1 MNTPRD
7 YVLAISKLPVSKI
20 LIVEANE
27 RTTCINNPSLLSI
40 RNYVAGVKNIQLEL
54 RTIQSIMIQF
64 TRGPIDDDEV
74 QVHVHKCLNSVFRG
88 LLAEKT
94 RQEAV
99 QKMRNYH
106 GSTAQNSSTRPTNNT
121 PRSVCIRDI
130 LQKKIAGCAE

>member
-64 TRGPIDDDEV
+64 TQRPIDDDEV

-99 QKMRNYH
+99 QKMRNYN
-106 GSTAQNSSTRPTNNT
+106 SSATQNSGTSPTYDT
-121 PRSVCIRDI
+121 PGGIRIRDI
-130 LQKKIAGCAE
+130 LQKKIARCT